1 MLTFKV
7 GVLTQFYFLP
17 TVVVDFDQ
25 NMLLYLVWFNFF
37 AGVFYVSDED
47 K

>member
-1 MLTFKV
+1 MLTFEV

-25 NMLLYLVWFNFF
+25 NMLYLVWFNFF